1 MKKNVAILIPQ
12 LTGGGA
18 ERVAS
23 NLSVYLSENKYQ
35 KYVIVYDAEKIDY
48 TFKGELINLNTKAV
62 PNLLGKIKN
71 FVKRIYRLKK
81 IKKQYNIHT
90 TISLLSGPNVVNI
103 LARKDDKVIISVRN
117 FLSKSSSGFYGK
129 LYKISVRLLY
139 NKADVIVA
147 VSEAIKKDLIQN
159 FRLDQNKIK
168 VIYNPYDIEKI
179 NELAKE
185 EIEEKYKDIFKNP
198 TVITVGRLSKQ
209 KGQWHLIRAFKKV
222 KKEIPD
228 VKLVIVGQGELEDYL
243 IKLTVDLGL
252 ERDVY
257 FLGFQK
263 NPFKYIAKST
273 IYVFPSLYEGFPN
286 ALCEAMACGIPV
298 IAADCKSGPREIL
311 APNTSIDIEA
321 KTIDYAEYGILV
333 PVCDGIMHNYNNK
346 ITREEEMLSTSIVE
360 LLKNQDLLRE
370 YSNRALNRVKDFSKE
385 NIMKIW
391 ENEILNWGE

>member
-391 ENEILNWGE
+391 ENEILN